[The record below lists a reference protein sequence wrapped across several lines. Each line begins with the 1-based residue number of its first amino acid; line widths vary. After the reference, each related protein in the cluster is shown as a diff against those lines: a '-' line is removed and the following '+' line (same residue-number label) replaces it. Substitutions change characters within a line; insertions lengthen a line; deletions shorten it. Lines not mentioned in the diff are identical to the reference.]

1 MISHLFN
8 AIPDI
13 ICVLDF
19 QGRFLKI
26 NKSGC
31 DLIGFSEEN
40 ILYHNFDEFVH
51 PDDKEIFNDRDL
63 GKEKSTFKF
72 ENRYVTSD
80 GDTFGL
86 VGIVTQP

>member
-1 MISHLFN
+1 MILVIYLMHRYHLRFR
-8 AIPDI
+8 
-13 ICVLDF
+13 F
-19 QGRFLKI
+19 SRRFLKI

-51 PDDKEIFNDRDL
+51 PDDKEIFNDQVTDL
-63 GKEKSTFKF
+63 EKRESTFKF

-80 GDTFGL
+80 GDTFG
-86 VGIVTQP
+86 

>member
-1 MISHLFN
+1 LRFRFS
-8 AIPDI
+8 
-13 ICVLDF
+13 
-19 QGRFLKI
+19 GRFLKI

-51 PDDKEIFNDRDL
+51 PDDKEIFNDQVTDL
-63 GKEKSTFKF
+63 EKRKVHSNLKIAML
-72 ENRYVTSD
+72 RVMVIL
-80 GDTFGL
+80 FGL